1 MINFT
6 NCHENNKITF
16 FKCTWWL
23 FISSKPCT
31 KRLITPNQCTHP
43 CRMRGTFIGAAL
55 SFSSAR

>member
-43 CRMRGTFIGAAL
+43 CRMRGTFIGVAL
-55 SFSSAR
+55 SFS